1 MNSPHTHRDGCLPLP
16 RNSAASAQ
24 PRHKRNIGKKS
35 HNVNNNN
42 NNPVCGASGSSS
54 SHSTQG
60 SAVRDNSMLRP
71 GEEELCSRE
80 LQTQHSTAGQKLLE
94 AAKTGDLPTI
104 NCLLQQHQMS
114 EELHSIPQSHLNFSL
129 LEACRVGRK
138 FIVQKLIRTGADL
151 NASGYKRCSTALHI
165 AAEQGFIDIV
175 EFLLWKNADVN
186 AVDGQ
191 GNTALILAVNRAGS
205 SELLKLL
212 LAHGANLHLQNS
224 QGRTALMKAVE
235 VLDIDAVRIL
245 LVAGSDITQKNKQR
259 KTARDIA
266 VELDL
271 ADVFDSLQF
280 EAEKWNE
287 HALSKAVLSNNTE
300 ALKILLDCMNKEDR
314 APTVSIKRGCDYSS
328 KKYALQKLMES
339 FCSDAKNNKYVV
351 SVKLDMAKILLS
363 DHVPETNFND
373 YHFGSVLNDAL
384 IDAIESGIYDL
395 VEIICKVKNINLNL
409 ISKSHSAL
417 MKAAEIDKLDVLKLL
432 LNFGADPETANY
444 SGETALTFA
453 VMHGH
458 FQCAKILHQLYKPS
472 KKELE
477 QIIRKIE
484 EQDQIESLQFLASL
498 YDSHEDKISQSLLKY
513 AALNGNFK
521 AMQLIVHNGVD
532 INGTCNGEGPALLFA
547 LGYDESRSYMREY
560 CQVMDTVKFLV
571 ENGACVN
578 RISSFNSP
586 LVAAVKNKCH
596 RDVLE
601 YLIEHGADVHEVGD
615 DEGNTPLTADNICS
629 LDEGILDILLEAGA
643 DPNKANTFGNT
654 ALHLAF
660 SWYSYMGYYCDWRPL
675 PIICIKKLF
684 DAGADLEAI
693 DSNGNTPLLLA
704 ASIDDKDMFEHISL
718 LKSLGANMKAVNRE
732 GKNALILSLG
742 HKSHV
747 KSLKLL
753 TSDEEQVNLQTP
765 DGHTPLIVAAL
776 KYSTEA
782 IDFLLEAGADPH
794 VADNKQE
801 TALSILLGN
810 VPLDNST
817 LDYILPTVKGLI
829 RRGALQ
835 SLPQSFE
842 LPLHEIIKFDDRQL
856 IQLFVTHGAA
866 PFCVKWADDRCKGL
880 SFLGGIGDLIW
891 ANLSPLAVALLC
903 GHLAIARYLL
913 GNWFLTGADI
923 VGCEPLYN
931 LKAIAEAA
939 APDSQSNSFLEEYMS
954 QPMSLVQL
962 SFVAVSTQLGK
973 RAGRE
978 GVVRKTPLPR
988 VLQDRLLFKTEN
1000 VPMDFTAK
1008 KDNNPILRILGE
1020 NMFAIELP
1028 RLKVLGV
1035 TDSEMNDDSD
1045 DYDFDFYAY
1054 DGSDYTESD

>member
-1 MNSPHTHRDGCLPLP
+1 MNQKMNNPHTHRDGCPP

-24 PRHKRNIGKKS
+24 PKHKRNTCEKS
-35 HNVNNNN
+35 HNGNNNN
-42 NNPVCGASGSSS
+42 SNLVCGASGYSSS
-54 SHSTQG
+54 QSTQG

-80 LQTQHSTAGQKLLE
+80 LQTKNSTAGQKLLE

-104 NCLLQQHQMS
+104 NCLLQQHQMG

-129 LEACRVGRK
+129 FEACRVGRK
-138 FIVQKLIRTGADL
+138 FIVQKLIRSGADL
-151 NASGYKRCSTALHI
+151 NASVYKRCSTALHI
-165 AAEQGFIDIV
+165 AAEQGFIDTV

-245 LVAGSDITQKNKQR
+245 LVAGSDIKQKNKQR

-300 ALKILLDCMNKEDR
+300 ALKILLDCRDKEDR
-314 APTVSIKRGCDYSS
+314 APTVSTKRGCDYS

-339 FCSDAKNNKYVV
+339 FCSDAKNNKDVDN
-351 SVKLDMAKILLS
+351 VKLDMAKILLS
-363 DHVPETNFND
+363 DRVPETNFND

-384 IDAIESGIYDL
+384 IDAIESEIYDL

-409 ISKSHSAL
+409 IRKRHSAL
-417 MKAAEIDKLDVLKLL
+417 MKAAEIGKLDILKLL
-432 LNFGADPETANY
+432 LNFGADPETANH
-444 SGETALTFA
+444 SDETALTFA

-458 FQCAKILHQLYKPS
+458 FQCAKILHQLYMYKPS
-472 KKELE
+472 GKELE

-532 INGTCNGEGPALLFA
+532 INGTCNGERPALLFA
-547 LGYDESRSYMREY
+547 LGYDEFLSHMRN
-560 CQVMDTVKFLV
+560 CQVIDIVKFLV

-578 RISSFNSP
+578 KISSFNSP
-586 LVAAVKNKCH
+586 LVAAVKNEC
-596 RDVLE
+596 RSDVLQ

-615 DEGNTPLTADNICS
+615 DEGNTPLTAHNFSS
-629 LDEGILDILLEAGA
+629 LDGGILDILLEAGA
-643 DPNKANTFGNT
+643 DPNKANTFGST
-654 ALHLAF
+654 ALHQAI
-660 SWYSYMGYYCDWRPL
+660 SWYSYMGCYCDWRNL
-675 PIICIKKLF
+675 AIICIKKLF

-704 ASIDDKDMFEHISL
+704 ASIDCTDMFEHISL
-718 LKSLGANMKAVNRE
+718 LKSLGANMKAVNRD
-732 GKNALILSLG
+732 GKNALILSLS

-747 KSLKLL
+747 KFLKLL

-765 DGHTPLIVAAL
+765 DGHTPLIVASL
-776 KYSTEA
+776 KSNTEA

-801 TALSILLGN
+801 TALSILLGKGLRMRYE
-810 VPLDNST
+810 LDN
-817 LDYILPTVKGLI
+817 LLPTIKELI

-835 SLPQSFE
+835 SLPESFE
-842 LPLHEIIKFDDRQL
+842 IPLHDMIGFDKREL

-866 PFCVKWADDRCKGL
+866 PFCVELADDRFKSL
-880 SFLGGIGDLIW
+880 RALLLKHNVHIDGIVDLTW
-891 ANLSPLAVALLC
+891 ANLSPFAVALLC
-903 GHLAIARYLL
+903 GHLAIARYLV
-913 GNWFLTGADI
+913 GNWFLTRADI

-931 LKAIAEAA
+931 LKAIVEVA
-939 APDSQSNSFLEEYMS
+939 APGSQCNSFLEEYMS

-988 VLQDRLLFKTEN
+988 VLQDKLLFKSEN
-1000 VPMDFTAK
+1000 VPMDFTAEK
-1008 KDNNPILRILGE
+1008 NIVYRGYVTIDLSSLNDIVE
-1020 NMFAIELP
+1020 
-1028 RLKVLGV
+1028 
-1035 TDSEMNDDSD
+1035 TDSAEFDYYDSD
-1045 DYDFDFYAY
+1045 DRYGY
-1054 DGSDYTESD
+1054 DGSDYSD

>member
-1 MNSPHTHRDGCLPLP
+1 
-16 RNSAASAQ
+16 
-24 PRHKRNIGKKS
+24 
-35 HNVNNNN
+35 
-42 NNPVCGASGSSS
+42 
-54 SHSTQG
+54 
-60 SAVRDNSMLRP
+60 MLRP

-80 LQTQHSTAGQKLLE
+80 LQTKNSTAGQKLLE

-104 NCLLQQHQMS
+104 NCLLQQHQMG
-114 EELHSIPQSHLNFSL
+114 EELHNIPQSHLNFSL

-138 FIVQKLIRTGADL
+138 FIVQKLIRSGADL
-151 NASGYKRCSTALHI
+151 NSSGYKGGSTALHI

-175 EFLLWKNADVN
+175 EFLLWKNANVN

-191 GNTALILAVNRAGS
+191 GNTALILAVNWAGS
-205 SELLKLL
+205 SILLNLL
-212 LAHGANLHLQNS
+212 LAHGANHHLQNS
-224 QGRTALMKAVE
+224 QGSTALMKAVE
-235 VLDIDAVRIL
+235 VMDIDAVRIL
-245 LVAGSDITQKNKQR
+245 LVAGSDIKQKNKQR

-266 VELDL
+266 VKLDL
-271 ADVFDSLQF
+271 ADVFDSLQS
-280 EAEKWNE
+280 EAGKWNKY
-287 HALSKAVLSNNTE
+287 ALGKAVLSNNTE
-300 ALKILLDCMNKEDR
+300 ALKILLDCGEKEDR
-314 APTVSIKRGCDYSS
+314 ARTVSIKRGCDNS

-339 FCSDAKNNKYVV
+339 FCSDAKNNKDVD
-351 SVKLDMAKILLS
+351 SVKLDMAKILLLS
-363 DHVPETNFND
+363 DHVPETNYD
-373 YHFGSVLNDAL
+373 YHIGSVLNDAL
-384 IDAIESGIYDL
+384 IDAIEYGIYDL
-395 VEIICKVKNINLNL
+395 VGIICKVKNINLNL
-409 ISKSHSAL
+409 ICKLNLISKLNLTSTGHSAL
-417 MKAAEIDKLDVLKLL
+417 MKAAERGKSDILKLL
-432 LNFGADPETANY
+432 LNFGADPKTSNC

-472 KKELE
+472 KIELE

-498 YDSHEDKISQSLLKY
+498 YDSHEDKISESLLKY

-547 LGYDESRSYMREY
+547 LGYDESLSHMREY
-560 CQVMDTVKFLV
+560 CQVMDIVKFLV

-586 LVAAVKNKCH
+586 LVTAVKIKCH

-615 DEGNTPLTADNICS
+615 DEGNTPLTAYNFCS
-629 LDEGILDILLEAGA
+629 PDEGILDNLLEAGA

-654 ALHLAF
+654 ALHQAI
-660 SWYSYMGYYCDWRPL
+660 SRCSYKGYYCDWRPL
-675 PIICIKKLF
+675 SIIYIKKLF

-704 ASIDDKDMFEHISL
+704 ASINDEYKDMFEHISL

-732 GKNALILSLG
+732 GINALILSLS
-742 HKSHV
+742 HEPHV
-747 KSLKLL
+747 KFLKLL
-753 TSDEEQVNLQTP
+753 ASDEEQVNLQTP

-776 KYSTEA
+776 VSNTEA

-801 TALSILLGN
+801 TALSILLGKGLRMRYG
-810 VPLDNST
+810 LDN
-817 LDYILPTVKGLI
+817 LLPSVKELI

-866 PFCVKWADDRCKGL
+866 PFCVNLADDRCKSL
-880 SFLGGIGDLIW
+880 RLLDGIGDLIW

-903 GHLAIARYLL
+903 GHLAIAHYLV
-913 GNWFLTGADI
+913 GNWFLTRADI
-923 VGCEPLYN
+923 VGCEPLYK
-931 LKAIAEAA
+931 LKAIVEAA

-988 VLQDRLLFKTEN
+988 ALQDKLLFKTEN
-1000 VPMDFTAK
+1000 FPMDFTAEE
-1008 KDNNPILRILGE
+1008 DNRVYMG
-1020 NMFAIELP
+1020 FGAIDEI
-1028 RLKVLGV
+1028 RLNATVE
-1035 TDSEMNDDSD
+1035 TDSDDFD
-1045 DYDFDFYAY
+1045 DYDFDCYAY
-1054 DGSDYTESD
+1054 DRSSDISD